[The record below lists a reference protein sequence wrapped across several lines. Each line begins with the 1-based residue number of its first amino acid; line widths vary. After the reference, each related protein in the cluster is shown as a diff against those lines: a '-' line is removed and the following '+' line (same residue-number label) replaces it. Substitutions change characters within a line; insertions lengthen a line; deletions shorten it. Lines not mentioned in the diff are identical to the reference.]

1 MGRQMTYYF
10 EKVFEKFETLIEDH
24 AIASQQADANDY
36 LTGIGEDISCCYYIK
51 SGICRCSILND
62 NGEELILSWHGPGSL
77 IPVKCREFHFLLEP
91 SYIIKMITPSQIL
104 KIRPSDVEYLVR
116 TCPDFAVAAINY
128 HTVYSNMFCS
138 RQISH
143 TLPTVLS
150 KVATFFFIYLR
161 GFPSSGQCID
171 LSQEEVASIL
181 GVSRVQV
188 ARVYQR
194 LRKEGIISSSR
205 KRIQVIHPEG
215 LKKYSSKLIVL

>member
-1 MGRQMTYYF
+1 MT
-10 EKVFEKFETLIEDH
+10 I
-24 AIASQQADANDY
+24 DY

-77 IPVKCREFHFLLEP
+77 
-91 SYIIKMITPSQIL
+91 
-104 KIRPSDVEYLVR
+104 
-116 TCPDFAVAAINY
+116 
-128 HTVYSNMFCS
+128 
-138 RQISH
+138 
-143 TLPTVLS
+143 
-150 KVATFFFIYLR
+150 FFIYLR
-161 GFPSSGQCID
+161 GFPPSGQCID

-194 LRKEGIISSSR
+194 LRKEGIIFSSR

-215 LKKYSSKLIVL
+215 MKIYFEFLNQ